1 MIDTFEDLAP
11 AELWITHGREEGLC
25 RWAELNGCETR
36 ASLETGENADV
47 ATYAGCR
54 AGTSV
59 VSYVI
64 ASADH
69 AWPARTV
76 RFRLASNGDKAI
88 REVDATDR
96 MWEFFKASGGEMI
109 AKVAIENACGD
120 KQKTAAISDGGQG
133 TKCSPSSNP
142 DSNAPLVSDDL

>member
-1 MIDTFEDLAP
+1 MT
-11 AELWITHGREEGLC
+11 
-25 RWAELNGCETR
+25 
-36 ASLETGENADV
+36 
-47 ATYAGCR
+47 TYAGCR

-76 RFRLASNGDKAI
+76 RFRLASNGDKTI
-88 REVDATDR
+88 HEVDATDR

-109 AKVAIENACGD
+109 ATVAVDAACGD

-133 TKCSPSSNP
+133 TRCTPSSKP
-142 DSNAPLVSDDL
+142 DSNAPVVSDDL